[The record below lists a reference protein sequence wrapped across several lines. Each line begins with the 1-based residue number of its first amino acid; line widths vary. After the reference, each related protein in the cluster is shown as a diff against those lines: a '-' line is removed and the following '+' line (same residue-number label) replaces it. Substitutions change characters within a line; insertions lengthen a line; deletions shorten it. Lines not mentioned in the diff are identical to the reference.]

1 MSIIGCGSRGGGD
14 GLDTPWNFQ
23 NIHLGEQHL
32 NIFDIIRG
40 IFVCIF
46 QNFPSLVAR
55 LLLYLNRMKVNLCFD
70 VNSKLAVGVFYFSL
84 SQCKIIINYMYGM
97 YEGRLEISHL
107 FTKKQKI

>member
-70 VNSKLAVGVFYFSL
+70 VNSKLAVGILFFIISMQNNNKLYVWHVRGSVGNKSFIYKET
-84 SQCKIIINYMYGM
+84 KI
-97 YEGRLEISHL
+97 
-107 FTKKQKI
+107 